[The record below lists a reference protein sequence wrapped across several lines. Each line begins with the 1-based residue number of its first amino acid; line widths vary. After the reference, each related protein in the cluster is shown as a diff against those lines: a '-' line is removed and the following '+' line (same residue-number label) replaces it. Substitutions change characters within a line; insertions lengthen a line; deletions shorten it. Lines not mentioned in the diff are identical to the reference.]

1 MLGSYENVQP
11 LVQISR
17 TVPWFIYKIFV
28 NVCTIFGVRYQAL
41 KLEFVVVYEVQLIIT
56 AKITFLKNAFII
68 FMINYFKQYNV
79 DYLGV
84 R

>member
-41 KLEFVVVYEVQLIIT
+41 KLDCGSLWSTTCNNSKNYI
-56 AKITFLKNAFII
+56 LKKCFYYIYDKL
-68 FMINYFKQYNV
+68 F
-79 DYLGV
+79 
-84 R
+84 